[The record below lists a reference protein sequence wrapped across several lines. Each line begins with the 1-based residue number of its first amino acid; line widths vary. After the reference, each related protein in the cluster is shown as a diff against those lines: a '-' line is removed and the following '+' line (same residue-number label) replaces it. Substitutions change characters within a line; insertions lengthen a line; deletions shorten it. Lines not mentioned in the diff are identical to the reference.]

1 MTSLR
6 SSADHQGSAF
16 GMTYSVSG
24 IAQIVGPAF
33 GASMFGYGISVG
45 IDSLQ
50 FIVSAALTIPAIT
63 LAMNLKVRFVR

>member
-1 MTSLR
+1 
-6 SSADHQGSAF
+6 
-16 GMTYSVSG
+16 MTYSVSG